1 MGALDRLKNKMVESE
16 YSSDFN
22 FASCEMSEEDITFI
36 REKEKSLSRNFKKL
50 SENTKQI
57 CEDLYEVSLKFKAS
71 KNFMEW
77 YEANG
82 MNKDMVSRILKR
94 HSLYVEFPDYVSRIS
109 SLSESAVKLLTHKD
123 VTFDDREAIITG
135 NIVMAEDIKTLLL
148 PCVEK
153 NKKEFKKPKKEIPF
167 NNKFSF
173 RVYKD
178 FKKKIKISENLS
190 DLTNVKTEISDLK
203 KALAEL
209 EAEITVRE
217 KAEEN
222 KNNLTLPEEV
232 LPAYKDLE
240 NGYIHVI
247 EKKKNKYLIGIYTNL
262 EAYKTKN
269 KNNFLYDVTDI
280 ETFEKAEAIFNNIVI
295 LKKVKRIE

>member
-1 MGALDRLKNKMVESE
+1 MGALDRLKNKIGESD
-16 YSSDFN
+16 YSSNFD
-22 FASCEMSEEDITFI
+22 FASCEMSPEDISFI
-36 REKEKSLSRNFKKL
+36 REKEKNLARNFKKL

-57 CEDLYEVSLKFKAS
+57 CSDLYEVSLKFKAD
-71 KNFMEW
+71 KNFMAW

-82 MNKDMVSRILKR
+82 MNKDMISRILKR
-94 HSLYVEFPDYVSRIS
+94 HSLYVEFPEHTSRIS
-109 SLSESAVKLLTHKD
+109 ALSESAVKILTHKD

-148 PCVEK
+148 PCMEK
-153 NKKEFKKPKKEIPF
+153 NKKEFQKKKKEIPF

-190 DLTNVKTEISDLK
+190 DLVNVKSEISDLK

-209 EAEITVRE
+209 EAEITAKE

-222 KNNLTLPEEV
+222 KNNLKLTETF
-232 LPAYKDLE
+232 PAYKNLE
-240 NGYIHVI
+240 SDFIHVI
-247 EKKKNKYLIGIYTNL
+247 EKEKDEYIIGTYVNF
-262 EAYKTKN
+262 EAFKTKD
-269 KNNFLYDVTDI
+269 KSRFLYDTTGI
-280 ETFEKAEAIFNNIVI
+280 ESFEKAEAIFNNIVM
-295 LKKVKRIE
+295 LQKVQRIE